1 MTQFQASLIA
11 AGDPQPLPTTIAL
24 DGDRI
29 AIASNGQSIGEWPI
43 DSVGFERVGD
53 DFKVTLDGE
62 TAVLKFDDTEQF
74 DAELAGITGSN
85 GKSTKA
91 KLLRKPKKAKT
102 EKKTKAEKKAP
113 VPQVKKAVAKPVTAP
128 VASTPKAKKENGA
141 LEWLDGRL
149 ESAHKKWS
157 KYAPDWFFTRGGV
170 AVAGIVLIALLLKP
184 SWFSA
189 LFLIVAA
196 IGLITSAIALL
207 DQMIAVKIF
216 RKGFTPIQGLI
227 GSLSLGIVG
236 LLLGAL

>member
-29 AIASNGQSIGEWPI
+29 AIASNGQSIGEWSI

-53 DFKVTLDGE
+53 EFKVTLDGE

-85 GKSTKA
+85 GTATK
-91 KLLRKPKKAKT
+91 KLRLPKKA
-102 EKKTKAEKKAP
+102 KAEKKAP
-113 VPQVKKAVAKPVTAP
+113 TPQVKKAVAKPVTAP
-128 VASTPKAKKENGA
+128 TAAPSTPKKENGG
-141 LEWLDGRL
+141 LEWLDGKL

-170 AVAGIVLIALLLKP
+170 AVAGLVLLALLLKP